1 MREFRFCVVLDV
13 ENYDVPTNV
22 IEMVECTKGDVSYDE
37 MEKIVDDY
45 IGTKEL
51 VGIPE
56 GLYGTITID
65 DENRTNIILDVWV
78 DYMKFKYGI
87 VD

>member
-22 IEMVECTKGDVSYDE
+22 IEMVECTKGEVGYDE
-37 MEKIVDDY
+37 MEKIVNNY

-51 VGIPE
+51 VVIYE
-56 GLYGTITID
+56 GLYGTITIN
-65 DENRTNIILDVWV
+65 ENNETTILLD
-78 DYMKFKYGI
+78 
-87 VD
+87 